1 MRVAAQ
7 HLSRP
12 GAVLCSRR
20 TDAVLRG
27 PPLPTKAL
35 RKALRKANSFR
46 SSKGV
51 LVSSQGRVK
60 VGLEGGGGGGGG
72 EKKEKAKKESFASSS
87 SEKKK
92 KKKKKKKKQ
101 KC

>member
-35 RKALRKANSFR
+35 RKARKANSFR

-92 KKKKKKKKQ
+92 KKKKKKKQ

>member
-12 GAVLCSRR
+12 GAALCSRR
-20 TDAVLRG
+20 TDAFLKG
-27 PPLPTKAL
+27 PSLPTKA
-35 RKALRKANSFR
+35 RKARKSNSFR

-51 LVSSQGRVK
+51 VVSSQGSV
-60 VGLEGGGGGGGG
+60 VGLEGGGGGGG
-72 EKKEKAKKESFASSS
+72 EKKKKAKKESASSS

-92 KKKKKKKKQ
+92 KKKKKKQ
-101 KC
+101 C

>member
-12 GAVLCSRR
+12 GAALCSRR
-20 TDAVLRG
+20 TDAVLKG
-27 PPLPTKAL
+27 PFLPTKA
-35 RKALRKANSFR
+35 RKARKANSFR

-51 LVSSQGRVK
+51 VSSQGRV
-60 VGLEGGGGGGGG
+60 VGLEGGGGGG
-72 EKKEKAKKESFASSS
+72 EKKEKAKKESASS

-92 KKKKKKKKQ
+92 KKKKKKQ
-101 KC
+101 C

>member
-72 EKKEKAKKESFASSS
+72 GERREKRRKKRKKTIMISSV
-87 SEKKK
+87 
-92 KKKKKKKKQ
+92 Q
-101 KC
+101 KSGL

>member
-51 LVSSQGRVK
+51 LVSSRGRV
-60 VGLEGGGGGGGG
+60 VGLEGGGGGG
-72 EKKEKAKKESFASSS
+72 EKKEKAKKESASSS

-92 KKKKKKKKQ
+92 EEEEEEEKEK
-101 KC
+101 

>member
-27 PPLPTKAL
+27 PPLPTKA
-35 RKALRKANSFR
+35 RKARKANSFR

-51 LVSSQGRVK
+51 VSSQGRV
-60 VGLEGGGGGGGG
+60 VVEGGGGG
-72 EKKEKAKKESFASSS
+72 EKKEKAKKESASS

-101 KC
+101 C

>member
-51 LVSSQGRVK
+51 LVSSQGRVQ
-60 VGLEGGGGGGGG
+60 VGLEGGGRGGGG

-92 KKKKKKKKQ
+92 KKKKKKKQ